1 MPMMTTN
8 VHKPPQPAKK
18 LLIPTTMRVG
28 RGRGSPGPSSP
39 RKIDWNCGIT
49 TIMITATALI
59 ASKNTAGFA
68 SFDHVRIEL
77 VEYPRMTAHC
87 GCKSRTLFDVL
98 PHLGQHLLEILVL
111 LLLRE
116 DVQALDQRQSGIDH
130 DGELAREDRQVLR
143 IDFAAAHQLRDSDLS
158 TLLFHR
164 SQSHL
169 FATQD
174 LPQRLSVVG
183 DALARHDLVHPVAT
197 FKNVGWH
204 FSALRFWVFRV
215 RSQFSRWASVKV
227 PTGSSGKSSL
237 SPWSYSTRLSIG
249 SGWHT
254 GPGLGTV
261 SFVYAGPPLD

>member
-1 MPMMTTN
+1 
-8 VHKPPQPAKK
+8 
-18 LLIPTTMRVG
+18 
-28 RGRGSPGPSSP
+28 
-39 RKIDWNCGIT
+39 
-49 TIMITATALI
+49 
-59 ASKNTAGFA
+59 
-68 SFDHVRIEL
+68 
-77 VEYPRMTAHC
+77 MTAHC

-158 TLLFHR
+158 ALLFHR

-174 LPQRLSVVG
+174 LLQRLAVVG

-197 FKNVGWH
+197 FKNVGC
-204 FSALRFWVFRV
+204 
-215 RSQFSRWASVKV
+215 QFSRWASVKV
-227 PTGSSGKSSL
+227 PTGSSGKSLLSL
-237 SPWSYSTRLSIG
+237 WSYSTRLSIG

-261 SFVYAGPPLD
+261 SVVY